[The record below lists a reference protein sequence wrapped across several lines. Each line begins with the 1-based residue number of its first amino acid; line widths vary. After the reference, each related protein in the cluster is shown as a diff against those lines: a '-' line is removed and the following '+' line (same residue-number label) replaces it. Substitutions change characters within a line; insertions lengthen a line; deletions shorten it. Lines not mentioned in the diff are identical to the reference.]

1 MSFQKGAVAILSNV
15 IALILAAIA
24 VVLSFILYDLN
35 DSVIQIQ
42 LVLSISSLL
51 LLAFL
56 TSIIAYFY
64 YKDFIHKC
72 VKFSHPL
79 IETFFDLLPVTEV
92 IILILWLGVAVS
104 FIS

>member
-1 MSFQKGAVAILSNV
+1 MSFQKGAVAIFSNV

-56 TSIIAYFY
+56 TSVIAYFY
-64 YKDFIHKC
+64 
-72 VKFSHPL
+72 
-79 IETFFDLLPVTEV
+79 
-92 IILILWLGVAVS
+92 
-104 FIS
+104 